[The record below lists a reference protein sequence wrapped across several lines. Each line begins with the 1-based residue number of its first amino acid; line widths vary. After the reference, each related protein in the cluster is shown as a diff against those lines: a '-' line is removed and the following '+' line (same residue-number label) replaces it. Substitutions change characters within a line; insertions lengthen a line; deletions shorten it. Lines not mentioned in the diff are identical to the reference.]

1 MVVVVVA
8 HPQGGEREEVEE
20 GVEVRRPHRLD
31 ELVAV
36 VGEGVEAQKELKE
49 RLLDDRV
56 VVVAEG
62 VRIVRMAR
70 MVWTVWAV
78 ER

>member
-1 MVVVVVA
+1 MVVA
-8 HPQGGEREEVEE
+8 HPQGDEREE
-20 GVEVRRPHRLD
+20 VEVRRPHRLN
-31 ELVAV
+31 ELVVV

-56 VVVAEG
+56 VVEEEEG
-62 VRIVRMAR
+62 VRMVRMVR
-70 MVWTVWAV
+70 MVWMVWSVWAV

>member
-1 MVVVVVA
+1 MVVVVA
-8 HPQGGEREEVEE
+8 HPQGDEREEVEE
-20 GVEVRRPHRLD
+20 EVEVRRPHRLN
-31 ELVAV
+31 ELVVV

-56 VVVAEG
+56 VVEEEEG
-62 VRIVRMAR
+62 VR
-70 MVWTVWAV
+70 MVWMVWMVWSVWAV